1 MYDVELIR
9 DGRRRLVR
17 RTTVDDLL
25 VNSEVARQKVRNP
38 RRDPGAT
45 LMIAPRRQYG
55 WGH

>member
-1 MYDVELIR
+1 MELIR